1 MSAGR
6 GLRLP
11 KEKGANVQLLNF
23 NLRMHENSLFAVL
36 LRSPWWISFA
46 IAAGLFALVRM
57 FIPDIYAAFVPLP
70 FVVIGGIAAWK
81 QLQLP
86 SAKRVA
92 QTVEAVRTM
101 SWPQFSIAIEEAFR
115 RDGYSVSKLS
125 GDGAD
130 FLAIKTGRIA
140 VIACKRW
147 KAAHVGVEPLRALD
161 AARDEHSAHDC
172 VYVAAGEVSENAR
185 KFAKEKRIRLVH
197 DVALAQLLPRV
208 GRSKA

>member
-1 MSAGR
+1 MQ
-6 GLRLP
+6 LP
-11 KEKGANVQLLNF
+11 MF

-57 FIPDIYAAFVPLP
+57 FIPDLYAAFVPLP
-70 FVVIGGIAAWK
+70 FVIIGCIAAWK

-86 SAKRVA
+86 SAARVA
-92 QTVEAVRTM
+92 QTIDAVRAM
-101 SWPQFSIAIEEAFR
+101 SWSEFSAVIEAAYR
-115 RDGYSVSKLS
+115 RDGYSVSRLD
-125 GDGAD
+125 GDAAD
-130 FLAIKTGRIA
+130 FMAIKTGRIA

-147 KAAHVGVEPLRALD
+147 KAAQVGVEALRALD
-161 AARDEHSAHDC
+161 AARDKHSAHDC

-208 GRSKA
+208 TRAKS